1 MSPRGNEEL
10 ERGIQQGTIRVQLCD
25 IVVEERIRKDYGNID
40 ELANS
45 IKEVG
50 LIQPVILRHDL
61 RLLVGGRR
69 LEALKR
75 LGIKELIHGCQFIW
89 TEELDKEKLQAS
101 EIEENLKRKAL
112 SWQEEILAKKRL
124 LGLMQSMHGVARSGF
139 PSRSDVLGITSPGF
153 GINKLASLLGESNAQ
168 TSKDIELAGLIE
180 AIPELGRA
188 ETKEAA
194 RRQAVLGTA
203 VAVAIAQAKLK
214 PQQAASQL
222 PWTLFEED
230 FDTEEIDPQSVDL
243 VITDPPYGN
252 EQEGMGGANS
262 RKLLTDRFDDSFKNT
277 ERLLFRLALHSFK
290 VLKPDRFAVFFFDF
304 VLYTSFVHSLQ
315 SVGFVVDSNPVIW
328 VKNTVINTSP
338 YTRYGRSYEP
348 ILICRKGEP
357 KLMRV
362 LAQRDVVEIPNVIT
376 CGTQEQ
382 KFFQA
387 QKPVALIEKFILDM
401 TPPESIVVDFCSGS
415 GTTGVAA
422 LQQKRRVILFEKDHG
437 ACQIIKTRLQ
447 AI

>member
-1 MSPRGNEEL
+1 MTEEL
-10 ERGIQQGTIRVQLCD
+10 SIKD
-25 IVVEERIRKDYGNID
+25 IVVENRVRKDLGNID

-50 LIQPVILRHDL
+50 LIQPIVVTRDL
-61 RLLVGGRR
+61 PAKLLAGERR
-69 LEALKR
+69 LRALQR
-75 LGIKELIHGCQFIW
+75 LGITKLIHAKTFIFND
-89 TEELDKEKLQAS
+89 EVDDVKRKAIEC
-101 EIEENLKRKAL
+101 EENLKRKAL

-124 LGLMQSMHGVARSGF
+124 LDLMQSIHGIARPGF
-139 PSRSDVLGITSPGF
+139 PSRSDTLGITSPGF

-180 AIPELGRA
+180 AIPELGHA

-214 PQQAASQL
+214 PQQVNEQR
-222 PWTLFEED
+222 WTLFEED
-230 FDTEEIDPQSVDL
+230 FDTEEIEANSIDL

-252 EQEGMGGANS
+252 ESEGMGGANS

-290 VLKPDRFAVFFFDF
+290 VLKQDRFAVFFFDF
-304 VLYTSFVHSLQ
+304 VLYSSLTHSLQ
-315 SVGFVVDSNPVIW
+315 SVGFSVDSNPVIW

-348 ILICRKGEP
+348 ILIARKGEP
-357 KLMRV
+357 KLMRI

-376 CGTQEQ
+376 RGSQEQ

-401 TPPESIVVDFCSGS
+401 TPPSSTICDFCAGS